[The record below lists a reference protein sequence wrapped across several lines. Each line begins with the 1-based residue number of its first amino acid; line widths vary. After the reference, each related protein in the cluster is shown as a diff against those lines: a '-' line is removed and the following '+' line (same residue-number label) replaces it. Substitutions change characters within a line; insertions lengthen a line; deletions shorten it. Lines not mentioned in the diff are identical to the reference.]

1 MFGKTKTPTAE
12 PESQASV
19 LRTPTP
25 ACYASRETYDA
36 LFTFLSTICHQ
47 AHIDQS
53 GTPLLG

>member
-1 MFGKTKTPTAE
+1 MIGICHCMTYIA
-12 PESQASV
+12 
-19 LRTPTP
+19 RI
-25 ACYASRETYDA
+25 CYASRETYDA